1 MARLAAMS
9 TLKGLIAAAALAAA
23 LGLSACGD
31 DEPEPSIPSSDAQ
44 TLMAT
49 LEEIQANVD
58 AGSCLVAGDKV
69 DELRSEIDDLPD
81 EVDEDL
87 RGGLENGADR
97 LSILV
102 NDPDQCERPEEPET
116 TTQETITEETEPTTT
131 EETTTEETTTEQTQP
146 TTPTTPG
153 GGGGTGGLGPGGG
166 GGQ

>member
-9 TLKGLIAAAALAAA
+9 TLKGLIAAAALAAVV
-23 LGLSACGD
+23 GLSACGD
-31 DEPEPSIPSSDAQ
+31 DEPEPSIPLSGAQ
-44 TLMAT
+44 TLIAT

-58 AGSCLVAGDKV
+58 AGSCLVAADKV

-87 RGGLENGADR
+87 RGELENGADR

-116 TTQETITEETEPTTT
+116 TTEETTTEETDPTTT
-131 EETTTEETTTEQTQP
+131 EETTTEQTTTETQP

-166 GGQ
+166 GGP